1 KNTIFFD
8 NILLVIMMSKISKE
22 LIGFKKMLEEDEFET
37 YKNNEIEDLNVDFL
51 IDYIYDNEF
60 FLDDTRH
67 QGYTLHSLEEI
78 LLIVIFGLLSNCN
91 TYKDIELFIKIHYNW
106 LVKNLKLYNGIPS
119 ISTIRRVISII
130 KPKELETLCN
140 EVFFKYIENKEN
152 IYNENDFIIA
162 DIYSLDGKVANGS
175 EINTV
180 NGKINKTNAM
190 SAYSIKYNK
199 TLATEFID
207 SKTNEIPTCPKL
219 LARLNIKD
227 SIITFD
233 ALNTQ
238 EKTIKYIYEN
248 KAHYVV
254 PVKDN
259 HKDFAEELSSYFHD
273 SKLLKECN
281 KYITNEKA
289 HNKFERREYYFTN
302 NINWI
307 TKKEKWMGLK
317 SIGYIKKY
325 INDKLSEERYF
336 ISDIDCKYVE
346 QLSKVIR
353 SEWQIENNLHW
364 YLDTVFKED
373 ANKSYIENSQKNL
386 NIIRKFCLGIIKQ
399 IKDEYKLSVNSVR
412 QILSMDFENEIE
424 RIFESLH

>member
-1 KNTIFFD
+1 MAK
-8 NILLVIMMSKISKE
+8 VSKE
-22 LIGFKKMLEEDEFET
+22 LLEFKKLLEEDEIET
-37 YKNNEIEDLNVDFL
+37 YKNEEIENLNVDFL

-78 LLIVIFGLLSNCN
+78 LLIAIFALLSNCN
-91 TYKDIELFIKIHYNW
+91 TYKEIELFIKVHYNW
-106 LVKNLKLYNGIPS
+106 LIKKLKLDNGIPS

-130 KPKELETLCN
+130 NPKELEILCN
-140 EVFFKYIENKEN
+140 EVFFKYINNKEN
-152 IYNENDFIIA
+152 IYSDNDLIIA
-162 DIYSLDGKVANGS
+162 DIYSLDGKTANGS
-175 EINTV
+175 EVNTINGTIK
-180 NGKINKTNAM
+180 KINAM

-219 LARLNIKD
+219 LERLNIKD

-238 EKTIKYIYEN
+238 EKTISYIHKN

-259 HKDFAEELSSYFHD
+259 HKDFSEELSSYFHD
-273 SKLLKECN
+273 LKLLKNCD

-289 HNKFERREYYFTN
+289 HNKIERREYYFTN
-302 NINWI
+302 DIGWI
-307 TKKEKWMGLK
+307 TNKTKWAGVK

-325 INDKLSEERYF
+325 VNDKLVEERYF
-336 ISDIDCKYVE
+336 ISDIDSKYIE

-373 ANKSYIENSQKNL
+373 SNKSYIENSQKNL
-386 NIIRKFCLGIIKQ
+386 NIIRKFCLAIIKQ
-399 IKDEYKLSVNSVR
+399 VKDEYKLSVNSVR
-412 QILSMDFENEIE
+412 QVLGMNFENEIE
-424 RIFESLH
+424 RIFHSLH